1 MSKRLKILIFTGC
14 TLFALL
20 PCNRVLGDSSGH
32 SSWHTLATQYTIIH
46 YQSLEDLK
54 KFNRKI
60 DYSPDQ
66 WGFARLF
73 SSSDSSNLS
82 GEVAQK
88 VDAVYRRAQEILGM
102 RKKAAK
108 VNIKIYSDEKEL
120 HAAYLNV
127 HEFAYR
133 NYQPAGTVRAWY
145 THERNTIYLNK
156 NDLHE
161 GMLAHEMAHSIV
173 DHYLSVRPPRATA
186 EILARYVDSHL
197 LY

>member
-1 MSKRLKILIFTGC
+1 MRKLLKILFFTGC

-20 PCNRVLGDSSGH
+20 PCNIVLGDSSGH
-32 SSWHTLATQYTIIH
+32 IFLHSLETKYTIIH

-73 SSSDSSNLS
+73 SASESHNLS
-82 GEVAQK
+82 DEVAKK

-108 VNIKIYSDEKEL
+108 VNIKIYSGKKMVCIYGRDDCC
-120 HAAYLNV
+120 
-127 HEFAYR
+127 
-133 NYQPAGTVRAWY
+133 VR
-145 THERNTIYLNK
+145 HCRFLVETIFLY
-156 NDLHE
+156 H
-161 GMLAHEMAHSIV
+161 
-173 DHYLSVRPPRATA
+173 PPRNISDGLLLRRFSWFFADSVLGKTKSVQG
-186 EILARYVDSHL
+186 ARLKQNLSDD
-197 LY
+197 

>member
-1 MSKRLKILIFTGC
+1 MSKLLKILFFTGC
-14 TLFALL
+14 ILFALL
-20 PCNRVLGDSSGH
+20 PCNMVLGDSSGH
-32 SSWHTLATQYTIIH
+32 TSWHTLETKYTIIH

-73 SSSDSSNLS
+73 SASESHNLS
-82 GEVAQK
+82 DEVAKK
-88 VDAVYRRAQEILGM
+88 VDGVYRRVQEILGM

-108 VNIKIYSDEKEL
+108 VNINIYSGKKKL
-120 HAAYLNV
+120 HAAYQKV
-127 HEFAYR
+127 HDIAYR
-133 NYQPAGTVRAWY
+133 NYQPAGSIRAWY
-145 THERNTIYLNK
+145 THQRNTIYLNK

-161 GMLAHEMAHSIV
+161 GILAHEMAHSIV

-186 EILARYVDSHL
+186 EILARYVDRHL
-197 LY
+197 LH